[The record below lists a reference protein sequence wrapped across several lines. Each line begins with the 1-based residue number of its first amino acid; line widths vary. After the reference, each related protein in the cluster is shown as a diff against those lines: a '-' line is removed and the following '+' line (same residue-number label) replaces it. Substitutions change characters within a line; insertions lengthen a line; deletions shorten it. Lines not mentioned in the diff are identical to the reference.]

1 MNATEQRRAWRQALL
16 SVLVFSGIAVV
27 FAAIRAQPDGAD
39 EVKIPLAALRSSA
52 GELLLWRGVRPSLP
66 AVFNSAFGKQQLTS
80 IVSTRDNIEKLRP
93 ENRTLGMLR
102 SELREHSAALV
113 DAAGAIAHGSTA
125 SSAAPGSLPGLQQRL
140 QRAEA
145 SLANVRSQ

>member
-1 MNATEQRRAWRQALL
+1 
-16 SVLVFSGIAVV
+16 
-27 FAAIRAQPDGAD
+27 
-39 EVKIPLAALRSSA
+39 
-52 GELLLWRGVRPSLP
+52 
-66 AVFNSAFGKQQLTS
+66 
-80 IVSTRDNIEKLRP
+80 
-93 ENRTLGMLR
+93 
-102 SELREHSAALV
+102 LREHSAALV